1 MFPCVKTKEPNSKII
16 SDIFLIKNTVNCK
29 KIQYEDTDRDIQTNS
44 LLMSGFSNIP
54 GFVEAD
60 NNFAS
65 FSQKRLQIFD
75 QDM

>member
-1 MFPCVKTKEPNSKII
+1 M
-16 SDIFLIKNTVNCK
+16 IKNSVNCK
-29 KIQYEDTDRDIQTNS
+29 KIQYEYTDRDIQTNS
-44 LLMSGFSNIP
+44 LLMSGFSKVP

-65 FSQKRLQIFD
+65 LSQKRLQIFD